1 MSDSLCCGVADQI
14 NPEAR
19 NALGQPTGFD
29 IKATDF
35 HRPILDPKGLCG
47 QRAGFVYAPIWVTPK
62 SEGNL
67 DLYPAGEWMNCNG
80 ANEGLPEWVQQQ
92 RNVVRPALLCPV
104 QPQS

>member
-1 MSDSLCCGVADQI
+1 MRCGVAEQI

-62 SEGNL
+62 SEGNV
-67 DLYPAGEWMNCNG
+67 DLFPAGEWMNCNG
-80 ANEGLPEWVQQQ
+80 GNEGLPEWVQQQ
-92 RNVVRPALLCPV
+92 RDVVRPAPLSPV
-104 QPQS
+104 V

>member
-1 MSDSLCCGVADQI
+1 VGLQI

-19 NALGQPTGFD
+19 NALGQPTGYD
-29 IKATDF
+29 IKATDY

-47 QRAGFVYAPIWVTPK
+47 QRAAFVYAPIWVTPK